1 MSIFQKIFSYLGIGL
16 FIFLLARIGIFA
28 VHYENFSSLTFVE
41 VLQGFFYGL
50 RFDLASLL
58 VFSGIQIGRAHV

>member
-16 FIFLLARIGIFA
+16 IIFLLARAGILA
-28 VHYENFSSLTFVE
+28 VHYQNFSSLSMSE
-41 VLQGFFYGL
+41 VLLGFFYGL

-58 VFSGIQIGRAHV
+58 VFLEYRCC